1 MPRKNRDVSL
11 IHTPG
16 EGLRL
21 QVPRDRVLAIGFGGL
36 LLMAIHTR
44 MQMDPE
50 WLAEL
55 TDWIATEFPP
65 ASLH

>member
-1 MPRKNRDVSL
+1 MPRKNRDVAL

-21 QVPRDRVLAIGFGGL
+21 LEPRGVGIRIGFGGL
-36 LLMAIHTR
+36 LLMALHVR
-44 MQMDPE
+44 MQCDPD
-50 WLAEL
+50 WMAEM
-55 TDWIATEFPP
+55 TDWMATEFPP

>member
-1 MPRKNRDVSL
+1 VARKNRDVAL

-21 QVPRDRVLAIGFGGL
+21 SLPRDRIIAIGFGGL

-44 MQMDPE
+44 MQIDPD
-50 WLAEL
+50 WLDEL
-55 TDWIATEFPP
+55 THWMDEEFPP
-65 ASLH
+65 ATLH